1 MKKGLILGL
10 LLGMGLPGVMAVDL
24 TETPEQEIGYFKD
37 LVTKGTP
44 VYDSRAY
51 ASINAAVTA
60 IGATEAVLAVYES
73 ETLTASLTIPATC
86 SLYIAQGGMIVQA
99 STYTLT
105 INGSFEAGLY
115 QVFSG
120 FTTVALAKVERIL
133 PQWFGATGDGVT
145 DDTEAVQAAVDA
157 CTTAGGGTVYF
168 LPGTYLADIVVD
180 STDGYV
186 RFMGAGARGPTI
198 LKAATASGFAITL
211 DNSNSAPFI
220 VENIY
225 FLGSGNTTSGI
236 QCGDTEDGIANLFV
250 RNCRFS
256 KLDTAIYIYGRF
268 YWRVSDSYF
277 SANNYDIHAEGTVT
291 MQASSALIDHC
302 YMNGAKK
309 AAIRLEGV
317 LYGVHVLG
325 GIIEA
330 TKGFAAYI
338 TGQAS
343 AGYGVVFDQVHF
355 EGNAAAVTVNIDGT
369 DLTPYAFY
377 LNGAR
382 HVEIRQSLVES
393 LAIHGASCLIL
404 DRCPIDVDAWSMD
417 SSGDY
422 TVVAR
427 NGTPHSVSTTGAVL
441 NDIYHESRSI
451 TSALGWVQVAPG
463 PLTDHINWTR
473 TNKFAYG
480 SMASAFTP
488 TNANGNTIAFS
499 GAYDAPIHGRCMTID
514 FAGANQAYTDG
525 AQLFPNTLFTQNK
538 WYVWSLDVRSVTD
551 EGQLSSVWRA
561 TANLKSAGM
570 TAYPDRWTRYWG
582 VARYIEATNTVA
594 NWVWNSHATANPTYL
609 LANVQLVEF
618 DTADEAEKFINEAAY
633 CPDAYMPLVAQQGL
647 RVTGDIVNGD
657 DTMIATKTVYKTI
670 DVDDDA
676 STDDYQFDDDAE
688 NTTEQVITLTNI
700 LPAYAELVG
709 WQIRCFETVTGSAS
723 MQIDFGTTSSGT
735 ELGTGSPD
743 TANDI
748 LGTEAAASPVL
759 AATNA
764 ARSLYISATPGANW
778 NTLDAGRWSLMITYV
793 DYSAVH
799 TQKNP

>member
-145 DDTEAVQAAVDA
+145 DDTTAIQAAIDA
-157 CTTAGGGTVYF
+157 AEAAGGTVF
-168 LPGTYLADIVVD
+168 FPPGTYLCTVTVGARVSLV
-180 STDGYV
+180 
-186 RFMGAGARGPTI
+186 GAGAQWTKMEAVNAGEYAVTYDFIGGVPVVVEGIRFRG
-198 LKAATASGFAITL
+198 
-211 DNSNSAPFI
+211 D
-220 VENIY
+220 
-225 FLGSGNTTSGI
+225 GNTKNGLRNMDTTGGGTSAL
-236 QCGDTEDGIANLFV
+236 TV
-250 RNCRFS
+250 RSCYFTVCD
-256 KLDTAIYIYGRF
+256 KAYYALGHYYWQF
-268 YWRVSDSYF
+268 YDCLMVQ
-277 SANNYDIHAEGTVT
+277 NNYDWFAEGTLT
-291 MQASSALIDHC
+291 MQAGSALIQQC
-302 YMNGAKK
+302 YSSGAKIACLRMK
-309 AAIRLEGV
+309 NALFGLRMRD
-317 LYGVHVLG
+317 
-325 GIIEA
+325 GIVED
-330 TKGFAAYI
+330 TDGFVAYI
-338 TGQAS
+338 TGQSTA
-343 AGYGVVFDQVHF
+343 AMGVLF
-355 EGNAAAVTVNIDGT
+355 EGVHLERNCDEASVLVDDVATDTVE
-369 DLTPYAFY
+369 FY
-377 LNGAR
+377 LSGAR
-382 HVEIRQSLVES
+382 VVRLSNMRVKSMYL
-393 LAIHGASCLIL
+393 GASSYVML
-404 DRCPIDVDAWSMD
+404 DRCQIDVDDWTLTT
-417 SSGDY
+417 SGTAANSLIAY
-422 TVVAR
+422 HGMPYSLPAV
-427 NGTPHSVSTTGAVL
+427 GACL
-441 NDIYHESRSI
+441 NDVYHASRTLEAAYSW
-451 TSALGWVQVAPG
+451 SQVAPG
-463 PLTDHINWTR
+463 PLTDRLNTTHTNLHTR
-473 TNKFAYG
+473 G
-480 SMASAFTP
+480 SMATDYTP
-488 TNANGNTIAFS
+488 PAVGGNTMTFS
-499 GAYDAPIHGRCMTID
+499 SAYDAPIHGRCAVID
-514 FAGANQAYTDG
+514 FAAADQDRTDG
-525 AQLFPNTLFTQNK
+525 IRIFDNVTITINK
-538 WYVWSLDVRSVTD
+538 WYVWSLDLKSVTD
-551 EGQLSSVWRA
+551 VGYLDAYWRSTLLSTNMKA
-561 TANLKSAGM
+561 D
-570 TAYPDRWTRYWG
+570 PDKWTRYWG
-582 VARYIEATNTVA
+582 VCYHSDATGSREQ
-594 NWVWNSHATANPTYL
+594 WIWNAHATANPTFL